1 MSYMMLYKQQR
12 IPQTLHQI
20 TEGGSVNDPNNS
32 SSQTEKLREMRMAAD
47 ILKSKNFECESNI
60 TKSRDACKKK
70 FDYEGTH
77 ENKYSEISQK
87 NIDINNILN
96 DSRELQQGNDFCYQ

>member
-1 MSYMMLYKQQR
+1 MSYKQQH

-32 SSQTEKLREMRMAAD
+32 SSQTEKLREMKMAAD

-60 TKSRDACKKK
+60 TKSRDDAFKMKY
-70 FDYEGTH
+70 DYEGTQ
-77 ENKYSEISQK
+77 NKYSEISYK
-87 NIDINNILN
+87 NIEINNILE
-96 DSRELQQGNDFCYQ
+96 DSREL